1 MHSLLDVMALAGCC
15 LIVAGVARFSPA
27 AALIV
32 AGVELLVIAN
42 LTSFSVAQ
50 ARRRRAAQQQKHR
63 NP

>member
-15 LIVAGVARFSPA
+15 LIVVGVARLSPA

-42 LTSFSVAQ
+42 LTSLSMAR
-50 ARRRRAAQQQKHR
+50 ARRRRERAAK
-63 NP
+63 P